1 MNKEAIEFL
10 QTAISR
16 VKYYKSLAEKTF
28 EQVSDEDLNYQ
39 FNRESNSIAMIVQ
52 HMVGNMLS
60 RWTNFLT
67 EDGEKSWRQRD
78 EEFVVHN
85 YNKQQLTE
93 LWEKGWNCFLG
104 TMNELTTEDLL
115 KTIFIRKEPL
125 TVTDAI
131 NRQLAHYAYHVGQ
144 IVFIGKMLKNEEWK
158 SLSIPRKK

>member
-1 MNKEAIEFL
+1 MNKEANEFL
-10 QTAISR
+10 QTALSR

-39 FNRESNSIAMIVQ
+39 FNGESNSIAMIVQ

-104 TMNELTTEDLL
+104 TMNELTAEDLL

>member
-28 EQVSDEDLNYQ
+28 EQVSDKDLNYQ
-39 FNRESNSIAMIVQ
+39 FNGESNSIAMIVQ

-93 LWEKGWNCFLG
+93 LWE
-104 TMNELTTEDLL
+104 
-115 KTIFIRKEPL
+115 R
-125 TVTDAI
+125 
-131 NRQLAHYAYHVGQ
+131 
-144 IVFIGKMLKNEEWK
+144 
-158 SLSIPRKK
+158 

>member
-28 EQVSDEDLNYQ
+28 EQVSDKDLNYQ
-39 FNRESNSIAMIVQ
+39 FNGESNSIAMIVQ

-104 TMNELTTEDLL
+104 TLNELTTEDLL

>member
-39 FNRESNSIAMIVQ
+39 FNGESNSIAMIVQ

>member
-39 FNRESNSIAMIVQ
+39 FNGESNSIAMIVQ

-85 YNKQQLTE
+85 YNKQQLIE

-125 TVTDAI
+125 TVIDAI

>member
-28 EQVSDEDLNYQ
+28 EQVSDKDLNYQ
-39 FNRESNSIAMIVQ
+39 FNGESNSIAMIVQ

-125 TVTDAI
+125 TVIDAI

>member
-28 EQVSDEDLNYQ
+28 EQVSDKDLNYQ
-39 FNRESNSIAMIVQ
+39 FNGESNSIAMIVQ